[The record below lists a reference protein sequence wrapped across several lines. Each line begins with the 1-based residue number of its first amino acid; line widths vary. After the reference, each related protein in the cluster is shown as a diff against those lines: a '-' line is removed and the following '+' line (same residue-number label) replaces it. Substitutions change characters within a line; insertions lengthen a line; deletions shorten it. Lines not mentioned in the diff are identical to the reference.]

1 MNNTNSSQRG
11 VLTDIGEQKINSHIA
26 AGTKLSI
33 THFVFGDGNGQ
44 AVSPNKAGLSLTNE
58 VGRESITETTPN
70 VLSGGIFMSSDMA
83 GKYNGQWIREV
94 GLVDLEGDLIVWC
107 SYSPTIIDLL
117 TSRKMIIN
125 IPILSSDT
133 VSITID
139 TTKKF
144 VSQDEL
150 NALRNELLGLMLTQD
165 FSHYAAQLAD
175 FENDIYATLP
185 VSIMAM
191 IPAGLMQGICDETDY
206 PLFTPRDGINYVLS
220 IQTYYND
227 VGFEQTIT
235 IIEQSDNKLDVNLTF
250 KRSGRDFSDAVQ
262 WDSMLGLPPN
272 KDLIVNTLR
281 FRTDVY
287 AIDM

>member
-44 AVSPNKAGLSLTNE
+44 PVTPSQAGLSLTNE
-58 VGRESITETTPN
+58 IGRESITETTPG

-107 SYSPTIIDLL
+107 SYSATLIDLF

-125 IPILSSDT
+125 IPVLSSHT

-139 TTKKF
+139 SAKKS
-144 VSQDEL
+144 VSQDEF
-150 NALRNELLGLMLTQD
+150 NALKNELLGLMLTQD
-165 FSHYAAQLAD
+165 FSSHAVKLAD
-175 FENDIYATLP
+175 FKNDIYATLP
-185 VSIMAM
+185 NSVMAV
-191 IPAGLMQGICDETDY
+191 IPAGLLQAICDEEGY
-206 PLFTPRDGINYVLS
+206 PLFTSRDDINYVLS
-220 IQTYYND
+220 IKTSYSD
-227 VGFEQTIT
+227 IGFEQTIT
-235 IIEQSDNKLDVNLTF
+235 IIEQSDNKHDVNLTF
-250 KRSGRDFSDAVQ
+250 KRSGRNFADAVQ
-262 WDSMLGLPPN
+262 WDSMIGLPSN
-272 KDLIVNTLR
+272 KDLTVNTLR
-281 FRTDVY
+281 FRTDVC